1 MFAGRKAGQKLQTIA
16 VKGADR
22 GLGATHLSLC
32 MANTLALTGKR
43 VAMIEWNTGSDLAE
57 IEKIFS
63 GFGFQTGNQKMF
75 RIRRVDYYKNYQE
88 RGLAGLKKENYDWL
102 IADLG
107 VHAHPYFAE
116 ADYPV
121 LVISGSEWRAGKS
134 LLTLKAAEAEI
145 GRRLKVF
152 INFGNQEELLFF
164 QRKSQA
170 EIYNFPFWKDAFS
183 STKEQRERLAQIFV

>member
-1 MFAGRKAGQKLQTIA
+1 MFSGRKAGQKLQTIA

-32 MANTLALTGKR
+32 LANALAMTGR
-43 VAMIEWNTGSDLAE
+43 VAMLEWNAGNDLAE

-63 GFGFQTGNQKMF
+63 GFGFQAGNEKMF
-75 RIRRVDYYKNYQE
+75 RIRRVDYYKHYQE
-88 RGLAGLKKENYDWL
+88 RGLAGLKKENYDWI

-107 VHAHPYFAE
+107 TYAHPYFAE
-116 ADYPV
+116 ADHPV
-121 LVISGSEWRAGKS
+121 LVVSGSEWRAGKA
-134 LLTLKAAEAEI
+134 LLTVKAAEAEV

-170 EIYNFPFWKDAFS
+170 QIYNFPFWKDAFS
-183 STKEQRERLAQIFV
+183 STKEQREHLSQIFW